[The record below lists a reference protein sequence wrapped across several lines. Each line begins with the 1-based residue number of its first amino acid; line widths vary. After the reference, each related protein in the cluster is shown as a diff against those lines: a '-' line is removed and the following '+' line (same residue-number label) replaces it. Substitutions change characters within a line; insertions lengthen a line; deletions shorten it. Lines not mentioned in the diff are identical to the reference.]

1 MILVKLQVLTRTTG
15 ITPCPSFEVSII
27 LFPYLQS
34 PRVLS
39 LSMAVSVFD
48 RTGYVVPTFRQF
60 PQFGITGLVN
70 LSDSWKLRKTSIYTI
85 IHIFSLYVSCH
96 FLKIQYK
103 EFYDIGVVNQYT
115 IQYQQ

>member
-60 PQFGITGLVN
+60 PQFGITGLVIGFLETEKN
-70 LSDSWKLRKTSIYTI
+70 KY
-85 IHIFSLYVSCH
+85 LYNNSY
-96 FLKIQYK
+96 L
-103 EFYDIGVVNQYT
+103 
-115 IQYQQ
+115 